1 MHMTQTKLFYPEIH
15 IQHIKT
21 IKFQETNM
29 RSRAKIFNE
38 PNCFV
43 LTNLKFFL
51 KLFVQTRVPRGAC
64 IIYVTLDKCRT
75 YGFPKF
81 FLQKVTLSIKKF
93 KPTIDFLNNRVNNSL
108 SRKPQKILKF
118 KILNQEKKRTRAYAC
133 MEISEYPPPPSP

>member
-1 MHMTQTKLFYPEIH
+1 MMMNIGNFDELFRQIRRASSIENFMHMTRMKLFYPEIH

-108 SRKPQKILKF
+108 
-118 KILNQEKKRTRAYAC
+118 
-133 MEISEYPPPPSP
+133 PS

>member
-15 IQHIKT
+15 IQHIKA

-51 KLFVQTRVPRGAC
+51 SCL
-64 IIYVTLDKCRT
+64 
-75 YGFPKF
+75 
-81 FLQKVTLSIKKF
+81 F
-93 KPTIDFLNNRVNNSL
+93 KPEY
-108 SRKPQKILKF
+108 
-118 KILNQEKKRTRAYAC
+118 QEEHA
-133 MEISEYPPPPSP
+133 

>member
-1 MHMTQTKLFYPEIH
+1 MMMNIKNVDELFRQIRRASSIKNFMHMTQTKLFYSEIH

-51 KLFVQTRVPRGAC
+51 KLFVQTRVLVLLL
-64 IIYVTLDKCRT
+64 YVPSQQLW
-75 YGFPKF
+75 
-81 FLQKVTLSIKKF
+81 
-93 KPTIDFLNNRVNNSL
+93 SL
-108 SRKPQKILKF
+108 RDGQF
-118 KILNQEKKRTRAYAC
+118 T
-133 MEISEYPPPPSP
+133 

>member
-1 MHMTQTKLFYPEIH
+1 MIMNIRNFDELFRQIRWASSIENFMHMTQTKLFYPEIH

-51 KLFVQTRVPRGAC
+51 KLFVQTRVP
-64 IIYVTLDKCRT
+64 
-75 YGFPKF
+75 
-81 FLQKVTLSIKKF
+81 
-93 KPTIDFLNNRVNNSL
+93 
-108 SRKPQKILKF
+108 
-118 KILNQEKKRTRAYAC
+118 
-133 MEISEYPPPPSP
+133 